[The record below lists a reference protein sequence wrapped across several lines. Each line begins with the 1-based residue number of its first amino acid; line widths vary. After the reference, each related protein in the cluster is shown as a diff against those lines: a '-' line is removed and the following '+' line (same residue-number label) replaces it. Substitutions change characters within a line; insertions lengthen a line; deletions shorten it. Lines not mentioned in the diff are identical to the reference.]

1 MRARTLILFLVAI
14 LLAGG
19 TAMLVRSWLAQ
30 QRTVEAEAAPMPPPP
45 VQKSVLVARSA
56 IPRGQ
61 ILKPT
66 DLAWQ
71 TWPDGGLDRAYIQK
85 GAKTIE
91 DFAGWVARDPFGPGE
106 PITESKVVA
115 PGSRG
120 FLAAVLSPGMRAVSV
135 PVSNTSGIS
144 GFVLPGDQVDILITH
159 SLADN
164 SSGKADAKHHTA
176 AETVLHDVRVIGI
189 DQKLDNKGGE
199 AVVAKTATLEVTP
212 KQSEIIA
219 VASEI
224 GKLSLS
230 LRSLTAPPGETSA
243 ADSAA
248 EAGSGTFTLDSEVSR
263 LLPKPFTQKDNPGA
277 DVVTVL
283 HGTGK
288 SESTTESQ
296 PASRGL

>member
-45 VQKSVLVARSA
+45 AQKSVLVASVEL
-56 IPRGQ
+56 IRGQ

-71 TWPDGGLDRAYIQK
+71 MWHDGGINHAYVQK
-85 GAKTIE
+85 GTKPIE
-91 DFAGWVARDPFGPGE
+91 DFTGWVARHPFGPGE
-106 PITESKVVA
+106 PITESKIVA

-120 FLAAVLSPGMRAVSV
+120 FLAAVLRPGMRAVSV
-135 PVSNTSGIS
+135 PVTATSGIS
-144 GFVLPGDQVDILITH
+144 GFVFPGDQVDILITH
-159 SLADN
+159 PLA
-164 SSGKADAKHHTA
+164 SGGKGEGVQHQAS
-176 AETVLHDVRVIGI
+176 ETVLHDVRVLAV
-189 DQKLDNKGGE
+189 DQKLDSKGGD
-199 AVVAKTATLEVTP
+199 AIVAHTATFEVTP
-212 KQSEIIA
+212 KQSEVIS
-219 VASEI
+219 VATEM

-230 LRSLTAPPGETSA
+230 LRSLVASPSEESA
-243 ADSAA
+243 VDSSS
-248 EAGSGTFTLDSEVSR
+248 GSGPGTFTLDSEVSQ

-277 DVVTVL
+277 DVLTIL
-283 HGTGK
+283 RGNGK
-288 SESTTESQ
+288 SENTGESQ